1 MTLLIGFEEQVEG
14 SQDSG
19 YTTSGDHEFSI
30 FNLNLSSVCRHVCR
44 YVLY

>member
-30 FNLNLSSVCRHVCR
+30 SNLKLNPSS
-44 YVLY
+44 LK